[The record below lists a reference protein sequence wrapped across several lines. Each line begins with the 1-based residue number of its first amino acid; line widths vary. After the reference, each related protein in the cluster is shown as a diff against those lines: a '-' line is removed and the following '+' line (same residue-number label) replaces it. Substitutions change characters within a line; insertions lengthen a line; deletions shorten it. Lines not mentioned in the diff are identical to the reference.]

1 MGLFKRFV
9 NIVKSNINYSENWNV
24 SKNPAAENIEYS
36 DNIEDTKDAEEY
48 DFNKA
53 DLEDANDIPE
63 ENSAAKK
70 YYEVLELPYGSDFQE
85 VKKAYRRL
93 LKKYHPD
100 LFQGDEKKQK
110 TAQKVTE
117 EINEAYTYFE
127 RKLL

>member
-9 NIVKSNINYSENWNV
+9 NIVKSNINYSENWEIP
-24 SKNPAAENIEYS
+24 KNQDIENFEYS
-36 DNIEDTKDAEEY
+36 DNVETKEEAEEY

-100 LFQGDEKKQK
+100 LFHGNIEKQK

>member
-1 MGLFKRFV
+1 MGLFKRFF
-9 NIVKSNINYSENWNV
+9 NIVKSNINYSENWKFPDNQTI
-24 SKNPAAENIEYS
+24 EDIEYD
-36 DNIEDTKDAEEY
+36 DNIEDTKETEKY
-48 DFNKA
+48 DFDKA

-70 YYEVLELPYGSDFQE
+70 YYEVLELPYGADFQE

-100 LFQGDEKKQK
+100 LFHGDIEKQK

>member
-1 MGLFKRFV
+1 MSLFERFV
-9 NIVKSNINYSENWNV
+9 NIVKSNINYSDNW
-24 SKNPAAENIEYS
+24 KIS
-36 DNIEDTKDAEEY
+36 DNSSFIDIDNIDDNETQEEY

-53 DLEDANDIPE
+53 DFEDANDIPE
-63 ENSAAKK
+63 ENSADKK
-70 YYEVLELPYGSDFQE
+70 YYEILELPYGADFQE
-85 VKKAYRRL
+85 VKKAYRKL

-100 LFQGDEKKQK
+100 LFQNNPEKQK